1 MQPLDKN
8 TLFSIFEQGDE
19 EIYREYGMEGQLD
32 NPFVL
37 LGMVIRGLENYQ
49 LMDMMYMKRY
59 PQHYKEVRNIT
70 KYKYYNKLYRYLNRI
85 DSKEFSSVYKIGES
99 FDMVKVMSSL
109 EDMLRFYE
117 GIEHYEKCAVI
128 KRYQD
133 LVSNKDVDIV
143 A

>member
-1 MQPLDKN
+1 
-8 TLFSIFEQGDE
+8 
-19 EIYREYGMEGQLD
+19 
-32 NPFVL
+32 
-37 LGMVIRGLENYQ
+37 
-49 LMDMMYMKRY
+49 MDMMYMKRY
-59 PQHYKEVRNIT
+59 PKHYKEVRNIT

-85 DSKEFSSVYKIGES
+85 DSKEFSNVYKIGES

>member
-37 LGMVIRGLENYQ
+37 IGMVIRGLENYQ

-99 FDMVKVMSSL
+99 FDLVKVMSSL

-117 GIEHYEKCAVI
+117 GIEQYEKCAVI

-133 LVSNKDVDIV
+133 LVYNKDVDTV